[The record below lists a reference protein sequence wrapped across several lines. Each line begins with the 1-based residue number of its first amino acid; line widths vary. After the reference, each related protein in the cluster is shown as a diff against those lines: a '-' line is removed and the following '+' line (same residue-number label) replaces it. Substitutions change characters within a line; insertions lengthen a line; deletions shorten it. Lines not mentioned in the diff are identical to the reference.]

1 MASLGSGFDAE
12 ADSFRYSPTAEHT
25 VAASVGMLVLMGII
39 CSLPSRWLS
48 DFIVWFAPVNILA
61 SVAIATA
68 MLVMTED
75 KNSPSYVFTNVV
87 DGSGWGNRGFSFLL
101 GFLSVVWT
109 MTGKPLLHIEFW
121 CTDDELMQL
130 LDRL

>member
-68 MLVMTED
+68 MLVMTEN

-109 MTGKPLLHIEFW
+109 MTGKAPLPQSW
-121 CTDDELMQL
+121 T
-130 LDRL
+130 